1 MKDNGPDGS
10 TGGPVPSR
18 GNASSDSSR
27 APEGELTG
35 YERYRLIKG
44 ERWNVLIAGEGDTLV
59 FLHNGGGNLWNWAH
73 QIQHFSSRYRV
84 IAPDLPGFGRSHRP
98 AESLTLDRFV
108 SALGDMLEDLECDR
122 PILVGNCIGASI
134 ALEYALRE
142 PGKVRALALFNVCGG
157 PPMLSP
163 GLRFVTGLQPRTA
176 PGKTLHRIMLRG
188 AGHRILRRLS
198 AKFIYARGEPDL
210 HPALRKSIENEER
223 DPALRPS
230 FYQLVTGLE
239 SFSVF
244 SRVRETPEGFPPV
257 FLGWGKQNR
266 TLDPKW
272 AGFIEDWLAPDS
284 IQLIDEAGH
293 MAIYE
298 QPFMVNERLASFFEA
313 GVESSRVGR

>member
-1 MKDNGPDGS
+1 MKDSGPDGS
-10 TGGPVPSR
+10 IEGPIPCPGEKTYDPSWAR
-18 GNASSDSSR
+18 EVDP
-27 APEGELTG
+27 APH
-35 YERYRLIKG
+35 ERYRLIKG
-44 ERWNVLIAGEGDTLV
+44 KRWNVLTAGEGNTIV

-98 AESLTLDRFV
+98 AEPLTLDRLV
-108 SALGDMLEDLECDR
+108 SALGDLLEGFECDH

-134 ALEYALRE
+134 ALEYALRQ

-163 GLRFVTGLQPRTA
+163 GLRFMTGLQPRS
-176 PGKTLHRIMLRG
+176 PLGKALRRVMLNS
-188 AGHRILRRLS
+188 AGHPLLRRFNKAL
-198 AKFIYARGEPDL
+198 IYAGGEPDL
-210 HPALRKSIENEER
+210 HPALQKFIEREYH

-230 FYQLVTGLE
+230 FSQLVNGLE

-244 SRVRETPEGFPPV
+244 SRVCEKPEDFPPV
-257 FLGWGKQNR
+257 FLGWGKENR

-272 AGFIEDWLAPDS
+272 AGFIADWLAPDAVYF
-284 IQLIDEAGH
+284 IEEAGH

-298 QPFMVNERLASFFEA
+298 QPLRVNELLGSFFET
-313 GVESSRVGR
+313 GMESRR